1 MKPNQIANLIIR
13 GKSNKE
19 IGDTLHVS
27 INTVKSHVSR
37 IFTKLDVNNRT
48 ELILFALGIS

>member
-19 IGDTLHVS
+19 IGDALHVS
-27 INTVKSHVSR
+27 INTIKSYVSR
-37 IFTKLDVNNRT
+37 IYQTRC
-48 ELILFALGIS
+48 E